1 MSESSSFSDKILNGV
16 MKFVSLKGVVAVK
29 DGIMYT
35 LPLTLIGSIFLLLA
49 QLPIPAFNNWM
60 AAQFGKDWTAPLLQ
74 AYNSSFNI
82 LAVFAVFGIAYIYV
96 KNEGYEPVAAGIIAE
111 VIFFLTLNQ
120 AASVTDATTKVVT
133 TVTGV
138 IPRTWLGGK
147 GMVAAIIIGLIVGYV
162 YTWFL
167 RKKITIKLPDGVPAG
182 VSNQFAALIPG
193 LALIT
198 GATVI
203 YQIFKVAL
211 NTTLIE
217 WIYKVLQT
225 PLQGFSDSFVGA
237 LVLGFLVP
245 FFWWFGVHGSQ
256 IVGSVFTALTTANM
270 ATNQSIIDA
279 GKELTIANG
288 ATVVTEQF
296 RSLFL
301 QFGGSGL
308 TLGLVL
314 AMLIAG
320 KSAQSKSLG
329 KIALVPGL
337 FNINEPVIFGFPIVM
352 NPLMFIPFV
361 AAPTAAAII
370 CYLAIKTGMVPPFS
384 GVTVPWTTP
393 PIISGLLVLGWKGA
407 AMQVVII
414 VVSTVIYFPFFKKQ
428 DALNLKIEQEAELEA
443 SDTKSVQI

>member
-1 MSESSSFSDKILNGV
+1 MDKSSNFSEKIIEGV

-35 LPLTLIGSIFLLLA
+35 LPLTLIGSVFLLLA

-60 AAQFGKDWTAPLLQ
+60 AAQFGKNWTAPLLQ

-96 KNEGYEPVAAGIIAE
+96 KNEDYEPVAAGIIAE
-111 VIFFLTLNQ
+111 VVFFLTLDQ
-120 AASVTDATTKVVT
+120 FSSVTDPTTKAVT

-147 GMVAAIIIGLIVGYV
+147 GMVAAIIIGLIVGWV

-193 LALIT
+193 LVIIV
-198 GATVI
+198 GATVV
-203 YQIFKVAL
+203 YQFFKVAL

-270 ATNQSIIDA
+270 ATNQSIIEA
-279 GKELTIANG
+279 GQELTIANG

-308 TLGLVL
+308 TLGLVF

-352 NPLMFIPFV
+352 NPLMFVPFV
-361 AAPTAAAII
+361 AAPTVTAII

-393 PIISGLLVLGWKGA
+393 PIISGLLVLGWRGA
-407 AMQVVII
+407 LLQAIIMVI
-414 VVSTVIYFPFFKKQ
+414 STVIYFPFFKKQ
-428 DALNLKIEQEAELEA
+428 DAINLKQEQEAAEETA
-443 SDTKSVQI
+443 VSDSVEM